1 MDFEFTSEQQLLQD
15 SLRRYVDKAYSF
27 EARTALLKAGK
38 NGSADNWGI
47 FAANGWLMAALP
59 EAYGGLGGSLV
70 DTVIIAQELGRG
82 LVLEPFLG
90 CGVLAAQTV
99 LAAASEA
106 QKAQLLPQMADG
118 SYRVALAYSEAGSRG
133 MPEPVTLQ
141 AERKGDSFRLS
152 GRKSLVLGAPGA
164 QAFIVSAQIPDTPGI
179 SLLLVDADRPGLT
192 AQTLPLHDGSWV
204 QELHFDGVEVGAD
217 ALLGE
222 AGQGLSGLRQ
232 GLANGIVALCAELIG
247 GMEKT
252 IEVTA
257 DYLKV
262 RQQFGVPIGS
272 FQVLQHRLAD
282 MAAELE
288 LARSS
293 LHVALASMANDD
305 QVTRNKTVSG
315 AKMLICRAARFVCG
329 QGIQLHGG
337 IGMTEEYLVGHYY
350 KRAVVAEVLLG
361 SSDSH
366 EAAYAAALQAE
377 LRA

>member
-27 EARTALLKAGK
+27 EARTAQLNAGTE
-38 NGSADNWGI
+38 GGADNWAL

-82 LVLEPFLG
+82 LVLEPFMG
-90 CGVLAAQTV
+90 CAVLAAQTL
-99 LAAASEA
+99 LAAGSEA
-106 QKAQLLPQMADG
+106 QKARLLPQLADG
-118 SYRVALAYSEAGSRG
+118 TYRLALAFSEAGSRG
-133 MPEPVTLQ
+133 MPLPVTLR
-141 AERKGDSFRLS
+141 AERHAGGFRLS
-152 GRKSLVLGAPGA
+152 GHKSLVLGAVGA
-164 QAFIVSAQIPDTPGI
+164 KAFIVSAQIPQEPGI
-179 SLLLVDADRPGLT
+179 SLLLVEADRPGLKC
-192 AQTLPLHDGSWV
+192 QTLPLHDGTWV
-204 QELHFDGVEVGAD
+204 QSLHFDGVEVDAQ

-222 AGQGLSGLRQ
+222 AGQGLPALRQ
-232 GLANGIVALCAELIG
+232 GLAHGIVALCAELIG

-262 RQQFGVPIGS
+262 RQQFGVPIGT
-272 FQVLQHRLAD
+272 FQALQHRMAD

-293 LHVALASMANDD
+293 LHVALASLANDD
-305 QVTRNKTVSG
+305 DITRDKTVSG
-315 AKMLICRAARFVCG
+315 CKMLICRAAKFVCG

-350 KRAVVAEVLLG
+350 KRAIVADLLLG

-366 EAAYAAALQAE
+366 EAACAALLQAQ

>member
-27 EARTALLKAGK
+27 EARNALLAAGK
-38 NGSADNWGI
+38 NGSAENWGI
-47 FAANGWLMAALP
+47 FADNGWLMAALP

-90 CGVLAAQTV
+90 CGVLAAQT
-99 LAAASEA
+99 LLGAATEA
-106 QKAQLLPQMADG
+106 QKARLLPQVADG
-118 SYRVALAYSEAGSRG
+118 SYRLALAYSEPGSRG

-141 AERKGDSFRLS
+141 AERTGDGYRLS

-164 QAFIVSAQIPDTPGI
+164 DALIVSAQIPQSPGV
-179 SLLLVDADRPGLT
+179 SLFLVEAGCAGLEC
-192 AQTLPLHDGSWV
+192 QTLPLHDGSWV
-204 QELHFDGVEVGAD
+204 QEVQFDGVEVAAD

-222 AGQGLSGLRQ
+222 AGQGLPGLRL

-247 GMEKT
+247 VMEKT
-252 IEVTA
+252 LEVTA

-272 FQVLQHRLAD
+272 FQTLQHRLAD
-282 MAAELE
+282 MATELE

-305 QVTRNKTVSG
+305 EANRYKTVSG
-315 AKMLICRAARFVCG
+315 SKMLICRAARFVCG

-350 KRAVVAEVLLG
+350 KRAVVADVLLG
-361 SSDSH
+361 SSDGH
-366 EAAYAAALQAE
+366 EAASAAALQAE

>member
-27 EARTALLKAGK
+27 EARTALLNAGK
-38 NGSADNWGI
+38 NGSADNWGV
-47 FAANGWLMAALP
+47 FADNGWLMAALP
-59 EAYGGLGGSLV
+59 EAYGGLGGSLL

-90 CGVLAAQTV
+90 CGVLAAQTL
-99 LAAASEA
+99 LAAASEG
-106 QKAQLLPQMADG
+106 QKARLLPQLAEG

-141 AERKGDSFRLS
+141 AERNGDGFRLT
-152 GRKSLVLGAPGA
+152 GHKSLVLGAPGA

-179 SLLLVDADRPGLT
+179 SLLLVDADSPGLK
-192 AQTLPLHDGSWV
+192 AQTLPLHDGTWV
-204 QELHFDGVEVGAD
+204 QDLYFDGVEVGAE

-222 AGQGLSGLRQ
+222 AGGGLAGLRQ
-232 GLANGIVALCAELIG
+232 GLAHGIVALCAELIG

-252 IEVTA
+252 LEVTA

-305 QVTRNKTVSG
+305 PVTRDKTVSG
-315 AKMLICRAARFVCG
+315 SKMLICRAARFVCG

>member
-27 EARTALLKAGK
+27 EARTALLSAGN

-47 FAANGWLMAALP
+47 FADNGWLMAALP
-59 EAYGGLGGSLV
+59 EAYGGLGGSLL

-90 CGVLAAQTV
+90 CGVLAAQTL

-106 QKAQLLPQMADG
+106 QKARLLPQLAEG

-141 AERKGDSFRLS
+141 AERNGDGFRLT

-164 QAFIVSAQIPDTPGI
+164 QAFIVSAQIPHTQGI
-179 SLLLVDADRPGLT
+179 SLLLVEADSPGLN
-192 AQTLPLHDGSWV
+192 AQALPLHDGTWV
-204 QELHFDGVEVGAD
+204 QDLHFDGVEVGAD
-217 ALLGE
+217 ALLGAVGE
-222 AGQGLSGLRQ
+222 GLAGLRQ

-252 IEVTA
+252 LEVTA
-257 DYLKV
+257 EYLKV

-305 QVTRNKTVSG
+305 PVTRDKTVSG
-315 AKMLICRAARFVCG
+315 SKMLICRAARFVCG

>member
-27 EARTALLKAGK
+27 ETRTALLKAG
-38 NGSADNWGI
+38 NSGSADNWGT

-70 DTVIIAQELGRG
+70 DSVIIAQELGRG
-82 LVLEPFLG
+82 LVLEPFTG
-90 CGVLAAQTV
+90 CAVLAAQTL
-99 LAAASEA
+99 LAVGTEA
-106 QKAQLLPQMADG
+106 QKSCLLPQLADG
-118 SYRVALAYSEAGSRG
+118 TYRIALAYSEAGSRG
-133 MPEPVTLQ
+133 MPLPVTLQ
-141 AERKGDSFRLS
+141 AVPQGDRYCLT
-152 GRKSLVLGAPGA
+152 GHKSLVLGAVGA
-164 QAFIVSAQIPDTPGI
+164 NAFIVSAQIPQTPGI
-179 SLLLVDADRPGLT
+179 SLFLVDADRPGLNC
-192 AQTLPLHDGSWV
+192 QTLPLHDGTWV
-204 QELHFDGVEVGAD
+204 QALHLDGVEVGAD

-222 AGQGLSGLRQ
+222 AGEGLAGLRQ
-232 GLANGIVALCAELIG
+232 GLAHGIIALCAELIG

-262 RQQFGVPIGS
+262 RQQFGVAIGS
-272 FQVLQHRLAD
+272 FQALQHRMAD

-293 LHVALASMANDD
+293 LHVALASMFNDD
-305 QVTRNKTVSG
+305 ETTRDKTVSG
-315 AKMLICRAARFVCG
+315 TKMLIGRAAKSVCG

-350 KRAVVAEVLLG
+350 KRAIVADLLLG

-366 EAAYAAALQAE
+366 EAACAAALQAQ
-377 LRA
+377 LRS